1 MLDDIGY
8 IVDALDFGFLLR
20 DSCPANLE
28 VEDLENGGAYNAGE
42 RGVPACYC
50 GLPSAQFESPGLP
63 ETALEAL
70 MKIAS
75 AGT

>member
-1 MLDDIGY
+1 MLNDIGH
-8 IVDALDFGFLLR
+8 IVNALDFGFLLG
-20 DSCPANLE
+20 DTCPRYLE
-28 VEDLENGGAYNAGE
+28 VEDLENGSAHNAGE
-42 RGVPACYC
+42 RGVPACYY